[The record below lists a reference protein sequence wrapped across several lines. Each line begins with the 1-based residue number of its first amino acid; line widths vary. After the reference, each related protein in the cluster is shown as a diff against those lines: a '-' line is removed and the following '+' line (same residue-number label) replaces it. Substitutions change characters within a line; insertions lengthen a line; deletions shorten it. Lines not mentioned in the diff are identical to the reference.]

1 VTVPARRSATRRTPE
16 PGHYGH
22 GVPKLVVLLEQL
34 LAPVPGGTG
43 RYSRELAAALA
54 ATAPAGWTVGSAIAR
69 HADPSVAIISGV
81 EGPQL
86 LPLPRRALAAA
97 WESGVPL
104 WPGGDTVHAPTPLAP
119 PGPSRGR
126 ELVVTVHDTVPW
138 THPEALTRRGA
149 GWHRRMISRAARRAD
164 AVVVPTAAVG
174 ADLPRHVPCQA
185 PVHVVGEGV
194 AAALSCLPD
203 DAGAIATRLDLP
215 PWYVLAIGTLEPRK
229 GIGTLLAALAVP
241 GAPTLPVVLAGQPG
255 WGHLDPAELASNAGL
270 DPVRVRVL
278 GRITDPELAVV
289 LHRAAVLAAPSLAEG
304 FGLPVLE
311 AMAAGVPV
319 VHSDA
324 PALVEVAGGA
334 GVTVPRGDPGA
345 LATALR
351 AVLSDAR
358 KARAMTAAGRR
369 RAEQFS
375 WERTARRVWSV
386 HVELHRSRTRAVI
399 S

>member
-1 VTVPARRSATRRTPE
+1 MGRDGTRATLPR
-16 PGHYGH
+16 
-22 GVPKLVVLLEQL
+22 VPKLVVLLEQL

-43 RYSRELAAALA
+43 RYSRELTTALA
-54 ATAPAGWTVGSAIAR
+54 ATAPAGWTVGSALAR
-69 HADPSVAIISGV
+69 HTDPTPAIIPGV
-81 EGPQL
+81 EGPQM
-86 LPLPRRALAAA
+86 LPLPRRALVAA
-97 WESGVPL
+97 WECGIPL
-104 WPGGDTVHAPTPLAP
+104 WPGGDAVHAPTPLAP
-119 PGPSRGR
+119 PAPAPGR

-138 THPEALTRRGA
+138 THPGTLTRRGLS
-149 GWHRRMISRAARRAD
+149 WHRRMIRRAARRAD
-164 AVVVPTAAVG
+164 ALVIPTTAVRD
-174 ADLPRHVPCQA
+174 DLPRHVSCQA
-185 PVHVVGEGV
+185 QLHVVGEGV
-194 AAALSCLPD
+194 SAAVSRLPE
-203 DAGAIATRLDLP
+203 DADGIATRLALP
-215 PWYVLAIGTLEPRK
+215 PRYVLAIGTLEPRK
-229 GIGTLLAALAVP
+229 GIDTLLTALA
-241 GAPTLPVVLAGQPG
+241 APDAPNVPVVLVGQQG
-255 WGHLDPAELASNAGL
+255 WGLPAPAESVRRAGL
-270 DPVRVRVL
+270 DPARVCML

-334 GVTVPRGDPGA
+334 GITVPRGDPAA

-351 AVLSDAR
+351 TVLFDHG
-358 KARAMTAAGRR
+358 KGQLMTAAGWR

-386 HVELHRSRTRAVI
+386 HIDLHRARTRRSRTRTVI